1 MVLDLSQIEFQ
12 NDFFTFDLPD
22 GSVIVFNRI
31 SEDFVASVNT
41 SVKTRSADLSKT
53 DIHRINIQVTKYD
66 DYGNITEVIST
77 SDVIGFSDVMYRIT
91 TEYTQYEGSNL
102 TEENMKYCKLE
113 YYE

>member
-1 MVLDLSQIEFQ
+1 MILDLSQIEFQ

-31 SEDFVASVNT
+31 SEDLAASVNT
-41 SVKTRSADLSKT
+41 RSVDLSKT

-66 DYGNITEVIST
+66 DYGNITEVVST

-91 TEYTQYEGSNL
+91 TEYIQYEGSNL

>member
-1 MVLDLSQIEFQ
+1 MILDLSQIEFQ

-22 GSVIVFNRI
+22 GSVIVFNKI
-31 SEDFVASVNT
+31 SEDLVASVNT
-41 SVKTRSADLSKT
+41 RSVDLSKT